1 MQLASESDS
10 AECPSIDRLPIC
22 SLTHQL
28 RNVTTILLF
37 SKIHLRASRH
47 SGTGMFVA
55 DTSACVPIMF
65 LHNSKHSAQESLLLD
80 DCPWRS
86 AKACYTKKGLKL
98 TLMCKPF
105 AFLNEYW
112 LGSQCH
118 EVASDHKRGI
128 FVSEEKRY
136 FVGGWVLLTWVMYGC
151 CR

>member
-1 MQLASESDS
+1 
-10 AECPSIDRLPIC
+10 
-22 SLTHQL
+22 
-28 RNVTTILLF
+28 
-37 SKIHLRASRH
+37 
-47 SGTGMFVA
+47 MFVA

-80 DCPWRS
+80 E
-86 AKACYTKKGLKL
+86 
-98 TLMCKPF
+98 LMCKPF

-136 FVGGWVLLTWVMYGC
+136 LVGGWVLLTWVMYGC
-151 CR
+151 C